1 LHMPQPVSPA
11 ARTPST
17 LPAAAALVLLAC
29 LAIAAA
35 WSATETSRAAEQ
47 VRRASET
54 LVQLA
59 RLRAAIAEARV
70 SPSVDESGNS
80 PRRRARGAVR
90 KLEELRLGQADP
102 SEPFDDL
109 DRLVRERVAGR
120 PGAAPAREALLD
132 REIARVIR
140 EREAHDRSRL
150 AEAGRRLTT
159 RGLQTL
165 FLVGVNGI
173 LAASAAALAF
183 RRSFR

>member
-1 LHMPQPVSPA
+1 MPQPVSPA

-29 LAIAAA
+29 LTIAAA

-70 SPSVDESGNS
+70 SPSVDESGKS

-90 KLEELRLGQADP
+90 KLEELHQAGP
-102 SEPFDDL
+102 SQPFDDL
-109 DRLVRERVAGR
+109 DRLIRERMAGR
-120 PGAAPAREALLD
+120 PGASPDREALLD
-132 REIARVIR
+132 REIARVVL
-140 EREAHDRSRL
+140 ERETENRMRL
-150 AEAGRRLTT
+150 GDAGRRLKT
-159 RGLQTL
+159 RGIQTL

-173 LAASAAALAF
+173 LAAGAAALAF
-183 RRSFR
+183 RRSF